1 MKILYIISKYITFP
15 GAFLRCF
22 WEQFVCKI
30 QKVAIENNK
39 CLQVNEMCGHIEHE
53 TIDGKVKSFL
63 NALIPGLLV
72 FIAGAVLLTA
82 PFVNL
87 LLIGILQKPLK
98 VIMYVMLYL
107 ALSMLTNIFP
117 STEDAIFMWENYKQ
131 LGKGLKIL
139 FAPGAAIMYVGSYLE
154 KYCVTFFVNIIIAAL
169 IIFL

>member
-117 STEDAIFMWENYKQ
+117 SNIYVGKLQTAWQRFENPFCPGSCDNVCW
-131 LGKGLKIL
+131 LLFGKIL
-139 FAPGAAIMYVGSYLE
+139 RDVF
-154 KYCVTFFVNIIIAAL
+154 C
-169 IIFL
+169 